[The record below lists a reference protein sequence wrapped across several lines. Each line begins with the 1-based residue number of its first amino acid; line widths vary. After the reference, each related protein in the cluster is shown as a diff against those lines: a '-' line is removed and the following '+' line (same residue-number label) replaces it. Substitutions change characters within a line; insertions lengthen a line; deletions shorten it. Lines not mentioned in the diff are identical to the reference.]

1 LGTDNSAAAVAAR
14 LATSTTSNMSDWV
27 IGAIEGAVTT
37 FAIAAGAIGASP
49 SCAYRQGVRHPD
61 RRRDE
66 DRTSHLVEG
75 DLVTVVAQRDKVYS
89 ASTA

>member
-1 LGTDNSAAAVAAR
+1 
-14 LATSTTSNMSDWV
+14 MSDWV

-61 RRRDE
+61 RRREE

-75 DLVTVVAQRDKVYS
+75 DLVTVDAQQGDVHP
-89 ASTA
+89 APAD